1 MSGSTS
7 FSKALTGAVL
17 AACVAYTSPA
27 LAVPDA
33 VLPPPD
39 PSGQGNVA
47 EYRIGPQDKL
57 DIVVFQIP
65 DLTRSVEV
73 DASGKVLLPLIGQL
87 QASGR
92 TPDEL
97 SKDIR
102 AALKNGYVKDPQVTV
117 AVAQSPS
124 QSVTIDGAVR
134 EPGVYPIA
142 GDTTLLQAVAL
153 AKGPDPH
160 LANPRRVAIYRT
172 VNGARQM
179 AVFDLAAI
187 RDGKANDPPVFGRD
201 VIVVDQSGA
210 KSLLQ
215 TLGGAVPLLRLM
227 TTF

>member
-1 MSGSTS
+1 MSGSTP
-7 FSKALTGAVL
+7 FSKLLSAAVV
-17 AACVAYTSPA
+17 AACLASAQPA
-27 LAVPDA
+27 LAARGVA
-33 VLPPPD
+33 LPPPD

-57 DIVVFQIP
+57 DISVFQVP

-73 DASGKVLLPLIGQL
+73 DASGKVLLPLIGEL

-97 SKDIR
+97 SKAI
-102 AALKNGYVKDPQVTV
+102 AGALKNGYVNDPRVTV
-117 AVAQSPS
+117 AVTQSPS

-153 AKGPDPH
+153 AKGPDSR
-160 LANPRRVAIYRT
+160 LANLRRVAIYRT
-172 VNGARQM
+172 VGGTRQM
-179 AVFDLAAI
+179 AIFDLAAI
-187 RDGKANDPPVFGRD
+187 RDGKAEDPPVFGRD

-215 TLGGAVPLLRLM
+215 TLGSSVPLLRLM
-227 TTF
+227 GF